1 MADSRASRRSKGT
14 KAGRPGSRS
23 TGKPSPLQVRFCE
36 EYVVDLNGKQA
47 AIRAGYKDSCAVM
60 SAMENL
66 RNPALQEILQNLKDE
81 RSRRTEVTAD
91 RVLLEIARL
100 AFNDPRKVFNPDT
113 EEALPV
119 SKWPDEVAAAIASIK
134 ITEQKSEDDVIV
146 VVKEV
151 KFWDKNKSL
160 DMAAKHLG
168 MYEAD
173 NKQKTEEFTKADA
186 DRLDYLL
193 SRNAK

>member
-1 MADSRASRRSKGT
+1 MADSRPTRRSTGT

-23 TGKPSPLQVRFCE
+23 TGTPTPLQVRFCE
-36 EYVVDLNGKQA
+36 EYVIDLNGKQA
-47 AIRAGYKDSCAVM
+47 AIRAGYKPGAAVLA
-60 SAMENL
+60 AMENL

-100 AFNDPRKVFNPDT
+100 AFNDPRKAFNRET
-113 EEALPV
+113 EQILPI
-119 SKWPDEVAAAIASIK
+119 SQWPDEVAAAISSIK
-134 ITEQKSEDDVIV
+134 VTEQKTEDGLIV
-146 VVKEV
+146 ELKEV
-151 KFWDKNKSL
+151 KFWDKNKPL

-173 NKQKTEEFTKADA
+173 NKQKIEEFTKADA
-186 DRLDYLL
+186 ERLDYLL
-193 SRNAK
+193 GIAKP